1 MRIVALRTLREFWKN
16 PKYEDSEQSLRAWY
30 AEAKKANWQ
39 NPNEIKDQFKNASV
53 VGNDRVVFNIKGN
66 EYRLI
71 VAIKY
76 EFQIVFVRFI
86 GTHKAYDK
94 VDAKTI

>member
-1 MRIVALRTLREFWKN
+1 MRIIARSTLRDYWE
-16 PKYEDSEQSLRAWY
+16 KYPDTELPLKVWY
-30 AEAKKANWQ
+30 AQIKKADWKTF
-39 NPNEIKDQFKNASV
+39 NELKSQFRKASV

-71 VAIKY
+71 AAVSYRK
-76 EFQIVFVRFI
+76 QIVWIRFI

-94 VDAKTI
+94 IDAKTI

>member
-1 MRIVALRTLREFWKN
+1 MRLIARSTLREYWG
-16 PKYEDSEQSLRAWY
+16 KYPDSELPLKLWY
-30 AEAKKANWQ
+30 AQIKKAGWENF
-39 NPNEIKDQFKNASV
+39 NELKAQFGNASV

-71 VAIKY
+71 AAINYRK
-76 EFQIVFVRFI
+76 QIVWIRFI

-94 VDAKTI
+94 IDAKTI